1 MFEQVQLLEALG
13 DGRTNQVVQ
22 RFEKFAFLPHQ
33 VINALATQA
42 LAEQWGR
49 NNYVLTKYLAVQV
62 PWAIE
67 QGHYT
72 TSANQFYV
80 RAGHL
85 QTRYGTPLYLVF
97 EENDSRHGE
106 PYVLRHAGS
115 DVSAP
120 SLPSEPDIPSP
131 SELPIGAEIVMLHE
145 HILGDNSAR
154 VPFLSGTPFVAQMCA
169 VSGAIQWSLNRG
181 LQLPY
186 WYFGTMNYLVPIY
199 LQSRE
204 DITKAP
210 DVIAPIQVTKDSLIV
225 RTVLEPHMPYANSRV
240 SVRRH
245 DQLPHWM
252 LAAWEAHAAQ
262 ITESQIEEPEGERTQ
277 VSSETAS

>member
-1 MFEQVQLLEALG
+1 MFEQEQLVAELG
-13 DGRTNQVVQ
+13 DPKTNRVVP
-22 RFEKFAFLPHQ
+22 RFESFAFLPHG
-33 VINALATQA
+33 VINSLATQA

-72 TSANQFYV
+72 TSSNQFYV

-85 QTRYGTPLYLVF
+85 QTRYGTPIYLVF
-97 EENDSRHGE
+97 EANEPGHRQ

-115 DVSAP
+115 DVSAS
-120 SLPSEPDIPSP
+120 SLPSEPEIPSP
-131 SELPIGAEIVMLHE
+131 PEVPVGAEIVMLHE
-145 HILGDNSAR
+145 HILGDNSDR
-154 VPFLSGTPFVAQMCA
+154 VPFLAGTPFVAQMCA
-169 VSGAIQWSLNRG
+169 VSGAIQWSLNRS
-181 LQLPY
+181 LRLPY
-186 WYFGTMNYLVPIY
+186 WYFGTMNYLVPLY

-210 DVIAPIQVTKDSLIV
+210 DVIAPIQITRDSLIV

-252 LAAWEAHAAQ
+252 LAAWEAHAEQ
-262 ITESQIEEPEGERTQ
+262 VTEQQIEEPEGETNR
-277 VSSETAS
+277 